1 MSIAAAVQAA
11 ARRLADEVRDLRFS
25 APVAYVYNP
34 LDYAWEPHRAY
45 IAAYGATRKRVIFL
59 GMNPGPFGMAQTGV
73 PFGEVA
79 MVRDF
84 LKLAGP
90 VGRPPAEHPERP
102 VQGFACARREV
113 SGQRLWGAVAE
124 RWGAAERFFRAHYV
138 ANYCPVAFLEASG
151 KNRTPDK
158 LPAGERAALL
168 AACDAHL
175 RRLVELFEPQW
186 LVGIGAWAEA
196 RARQVVGDAVR
207 VGRILHPSPAS
218 PSANVGWAEAA
229 AADLGALGLCPL
241 SDLLAQEGP
250 KGQVAKG
257 RRSETAPLA

>member
-1 MSIAAAVQAA
+1 MSIADAVQAA
-11 ARRLADEVRDLRFS
+11 ARRLADEVRELRFS
-25 APVAYVYNP
+25 APVAYVYRP

-45 IAAYGATRKRVIFL
+45 IAAYGASRKRVIFL

-84 LKLAGP
+84 LKIAGP
-90 VGRPPAEHPERP
+90 VGRPASEHPERP
-102 VQGFACARREV
+102 VQGFSCTRREV
-113 SGQRLWGAVAE
+113 SGARLWGAIAE

-138 ANYCPVAFLEASG
+138 ANYCPAAFVEESG

-158 LPAGERAALL
+158 LPAAERTALL

-175 RRLVELFEPQW
+175 RRLVEVLEPAW
-186 LVGIGAWAEA
+186 IVGIGAWAEG

-218 PSANVGWAEAA
+218 PSANLGWAEAA
-229 AADLGALGLCPL
+229 ADELARLGLCPM
-241 SDLLAQEGP
+241 SDLLPQEGP
-250 KGQVAKG
+250 QGQVRKG
-257 RRSETAPLA
+257 RRSETALPA